1 MKNVIFKTS
10 KAIANESSAME
21 QKPFEKQASLKSQ
34 INRGI
39 SKYAVLALFLV
50 VISGCSV
57 RIVDFTIISSKNHSL
72 AIDKTKGVQTT
83 GDNLQFL
90 GLGTSIK
97 GAMDKALENAGLG
110 YDLLIDG
117 VVYQQSYFFVSG
129 FRVTGVA
136 IRSGD
141 LKARLGEE
149 GFMEWLKGNNVF
161 DPATA
166 IAQKEI

>member
-1 MKNVIFKTS
+1 MKRVFFKTS
-10 KAIANESSAME
+10 ETME
-21 QKPFEKQASLKSQ
+21 QKPFEKRANLKSQ

-39 SKYAVLALFLV
+39 SKYAVLALLLV

-90 GLGTSIK
+90 GFGTTIK

-129 FRVTGVA
+129 FRVTGIA
-136 IRSGD
+136 IKSLDMRAS
-141 LKARLGEE
+141 LGEE
-149 GFMEWLKGNNVF
+149 GYKEWLKEIDLF
-161 DPATA
+161 DPETA
-166 IAQKEI
+166 ITQNGIK